1 MNSSHHPARSAGTP
15 PPAGGDD
22 RRTCLVADPWRAA
35 ACALALICVAG
46 PAAAQGYPTG
56 PVRVIVP
63 FPPGGGVD
71 GAGRLISQKLTEAL
85 GKQFVVDNRPGAN
98 GMIGSELAA
107 RSAKDGY
114 TLMVNGANFV
124 TTPSLYSKVTYDPVR
139 DFEPVAL
146 IALAPN
152 VLVVHPSLPVKSV
165 KELIAL
171 ARARPGQVNFAGSG
185 SGSTPHLAAEL
196 FNALAKVRMVHVPYR
211 GTGPAIVG
219 LMSGEASVMFMP
231 TTNAVPL
238 VKAGRL
244 RALAVTSRERVPA
257 MPELSTVAES
267 GLTGY
272 ESSQWY
278 GMLAPAGTPAEVL
291 GLLNAQIAKIMRAP
305 DMRSRMTDEGLVAV
319 GSTREQFASHIKV
332 ELAKW
337 AKVIQASGARVD

>member
-1 MNSSHHPARSAGTP
+1 MTRTLHSSFLILHP
-15 PPAGGDD
+15 
-22 RRTCLVADPWRAA
+22 CL
-35 ACALALICVAG
+35 L
-46 PAAAQGYPTG
+46 PAAALGLLIASGAALAQAYPAG

-71 GAGRLISQKLTEAL
+71 GAGRLISQKLSEAL

-107 RSAKDGY
+107 KSAKDGY

-139 DFEPVAL
+139 DFEPVSL
-146 IALAPN
+146 LALAPN
-152 VLVVHPSLPVKSV
+152 VLVVHPSLPAKTV
-165 KELIAL
+165 KELVAL
-171 ARARPGQVNFAGSG
+171 ARARPGEVNYAGSG

-196 FNALAKVRMVHVPYR
+196 FNTLAQVKMVHVPYR

-238 VKAGRL
+238 VRSGRL
-244 RALAVTSRERVPA
+244 RALAVTSRERVSA
-257 MPELSTVAES
+257 MPELPTVSES
-267 GLTGY
+267 GLKGY

-278 GMLAPAGTPAEVL
+278 GVLAPAGAPSDVL
-291 GLLNAQIAKIMRAP
+291 GLLSSQIVKIMQAP
-305 DMRSRMTDEGLVAV
+305 DMKQRLTGEGLVAV
-319 GSTREQFASHIKV
+319 GSTREQFAVHIKV

-337 AKVIQASGARVD
+337 AKVIKASGARVD

>member
-1 MNSSHHPARSAGTP
+1 VNLH
-15 PPAGGDD
+15 
-22 RRTCLVADPWRAA
+22 PWRGL
-35 ACALALICVAG
+35 ACALALIAVGGTAG
-46 PAAAQGYPTG
+46 AQSYPAG

-71 GAGRLISQKLTEAL
+71 GAGRLISQKLSEAL

-107 RSAKDGY
+107 KSAKDGH

-124 TTPSLYSKVTYDPVR
+124 TTPSLYGKVTYDPVR
-139 DFEPVAL
+139 DFEPVSL
-146 IALAPN
+146 LALAPN
-152 VLVVHPSLPVKSV
+152 VLVVHPSLPAKTV
-165 KELIAL
+165 KELVAL
-171 ARARPGQVNFAGSG
+171 ARARPGEVNYAGSG

-196 FNALAKVRMVHVPYR
+196 FNTLAKVTLVHVPYR

-238 VKAGRL
+238 VRSGRL

-257 MPELSTVAES
+257 MPELPTVSES
-267 GLTGY
+267 GLKGY

-278 GMLAPAGTPAEVL
+278 GLLAPAGAPSDVL
-291 GLLNAQIAKIMRAP
+291 GLLSSQVVRIMQAP
-305 DMRSRMTDEGLVAV
+305 DMKQRLTGEGLVAV
-319 GSTREQFASHIKV
+319 GSTREQFAAHIKV
-332 ELAKW
+332 ELEKW
-337 AKVIQASGARVD
+337 AKVIKASGAKVD

>member
-1 MNSSHHPARSAGTP
+1 MSASNGVQHLP
-15 PPAGGDD
+15 LLGI
-22 RRTCLVADPWRAA
+22 
-35 ACALALICVAG
+35 ALTLICAMN

-85 GKQFVVDNRPGAN
+85 GRQFVVDNRPGAN

-107 RSAKDGY
+107 KSSKDGY

-139 DFEPVAL
+139 DFEPISL

-165 KELIAL
+165 KELVAL
-171 ARARPGQVNFAGSG
+171 AKGRPGQVNFAGSG

-196 FNALAKVRMVHVPYR
+196 FNTLANVKMIHVPYR
-211 GTGPAIVG
+211 GTGPAIMG

-238 VKAGRL
+238 VKGGRL
-244 RALAVTSRERVPA
+244 RALAVTSLARVPA
-257 MPELSTVAES
+257 MPELPTVSES
-267 GLTGY
+267 GLKGY

-278 GMLAPAGTPAEVL
+278 GMLAPAATPANIL
-291 GLLNAQIAKIMRAP
+291 DLLNAHIVRIMHAT
-305 DMRSRMTDEGLVAV
+305 DMKQRLTGEGLLAV
-319 GSTREQFASHIKV
+319 GSTRDQFASYIKS
-332 ELAKW
+332 EIAKW
-337 AKVIQASGARVD
+337 AKVIQQSGASVD

>member
-1 MNSSHHPARSAGTP
+1 MTWR
-15 PPAGGDD
+15 GD
-22 RRTCLVADPWRAA
+22 RVVNRYKNEEEVLRYLFRCLILIPGIMLAMPVP
-35 ACALALICVAG
+35 ALA
-46 PAAAQGYPTG
+46 QSYPTG

-71 GAGRLISQKLTEAL
+71 GAGRLISQKLSEAL

-98 GMIGSELAA
+98 GMIGSELTA

-124 TTPSLYSKVTYDPVR
+124 TTASLYSKVTYDPVR
-139 DFEPVAL
+139 DFEPVSL

-165 KELIAL
+165 KALVAL
-171 ARARPGQVNFAGSG
+171 AKARPGQVNFAGSG

-196 FNALAKVRMVHVPYR
+196 FNTLANVRMVHVPYR

-238 VKAGRL
+238 VRGERL

-257 MPELSTVAES
+257 MPELPTVSES
-267 GLTGY
+267 GLPGY

-278 GMLAPAGTPAEVL
+278 GMLAPAGTPTDVL
-291 GLLNAQIAKIMRAP
+291 GLLNLHIMKIMQAP
-305 DMRSRMTDEGLVAV
+305 DMKQRLTGEGLVAV
-319 GSTREQFASHIKV
+319 GNSREQFAAHIKA
-332 ELAKW
+332 EIEKW
-337 AKVIQASGARVD
+337 AKVIKASGARVD